1 MGEQSSTPDAPPSRD
16 AAKKKRQRQDQEA
29 AMLRLAEAEDD
40 MEKASATQIDESN
53 EDAVA
58 NQRAVGRRAS
68 GFYVR
73 SSSGNMVRS
82 ATSGNVVLSR
92 AGRQAQ
98 ENIRAGY
105 DGRDARNM
113 DKEFPMD
120 TGGDDQPMQMS
131 GQSKIEPKKTVKGPS
146 AATRR
151 LLAQGQ
157 MAQKTR
163 QFY

>member
-1 MGEQSSTPDAPPSRD
+1 MGGESSSGSSDSTVRKAEQRRAMQRTI
-16 AAKKKRQRQDQEA
+16 AA
-29 AMLRLAEAEDD
+29 AEAKEKQRKREEAMMRMAED
-40 MEKASATQIDESN
+40 
-53 EDAVA
+53 ED
-58 NQRAVGRRAS
+58 QVGLYA
-68 GFYVR
+68 R
-73 SSSGNMVRS
+73 SSSGNIIRS
-82 ATSGNVVLSR
+82 SSGRGVTSR

-98 ENIRAGY
+98 ENIRAGFE
-105 DGRDARNM
+105 GRPARNM

-157 MAQKTR
+157 MGQKTR